1 VLWQRLDR
9 PGHEAARLTRDGAVW
24 RLDGSVVLADADRAC
39 RLEYEIVCDAQWR
52 TRNARVTGWI
62 AGTPVSVQL
71 ECDGSGVWRR
81 DGRPAPGVAGC
92 IDVDL
97 GFTPSTNTLPIR
109 RLTLDVGASAPVRAA
124 WLRFP
129 ELTLES
135 LEQVY
140 RRTAERTYRY
150 ESAGGQF
157 VAVLEVGAA
166 GLVSRYGDYWRA
178 EVGPQAAV

>member
-1 VLWQRLDR
+1 
-9 PGHEAARLTRDGAVW
+9 
-24 RLDGSVVLADADRAC
+24 
-39 RLEYEIVCDAQWR
+39 
-52 TRNARVTGWI
+52 
-62 AGTPVSVQL
+62 
-71 ECDGSGVWRR
+71 
-81 DGRPAPGVAGC
+81 
-92 IDVDL
+92 VDL

-109 RLTLDVGASAPVRAA
+109 RLTLAVGASAPVRAA

-140 RRTAERTYRY
+140 LRTAERTYRY